1 MGRDP
6 HVLGEDAD
14 ADQAGRDG
22 LEDRVAAQHPQG
34 GVHGQVIP
42 TPPIG
47 TWRGRRRQDQ
57 AVGCPEVPVPP
68 ESNAMDSLACPHRLE
83 RGR

>member
-22 LEDRVAAQHPQG
+22 LEDRAQHPQG
-34 GVHGQVIP
+34 GVGALVAASRP
-42 TPPIG
+42 RATG
-47 TWRGRRRQDQ
+47 RGK
-57 AVGCPEVPVPP
+57 
-68 ESNAMDSLACPHRLE
+68 RL
-83 RGR
+83 